1 MKKQKKILAIIG
13 IVCLV
18 LLYLST
24 LIFAFIDTTTS
35 LIFFKTA
42 IGASIFFP
50 VILYVMSIFYKYG
63 KPNTTEDITCDGDA
77 EDNADTDNT
86 L

>member
-1 MKKQKKILAIIG
+1 MKKTQKIFAMIG
-13 IVCLV
+13 IICLV

-35 LIFFKTA
+35 QVFLKTS

-50 VILYVMSIFYKYG
+50 VMFYVMTIIYKLN
-63 KPNTTEDITCDGDA
+63 KK
-77 EDNADTDNT
+77 
-86 L
+86 